1 MVGMLGG
8 KPQIQARIS
17 FHRIGGTLRKE
28 RYLSYHLVQFP
39 SFIKGELNW
48 GVEWVDQ
55 GHGTSSP
62 LFSSCTAFSATC
74 TADISAALGV
84 LLYSGA
90 EAVLERLDHLQAT
103 TAGKESKQ
111 VKN

>member
-17 FHRIGGTLRKE
+17 FDRIGGTLRKE
-28 RYLSYHLVQFP
+28 SYLSYHLAQFP
-39 SFIKGELNW
+39 SFIKEELNW

-55 GHGTSSP
+55 GHGTS
-62 LFSSCTAFSATC
+62 CTAFCATC
-74 TADISAALGV
+74 TADISALDV

-90 EAVLERLDHLQAT
+90 EAVLQRLDHLQAT
-103 TAGKESKQ
+103 MAGKKSKERLQ
-111 VKN
+111 IKLY